1 METMFDTLLQLPLF
15 QGLCQEDFTNILDK
29 VKLHFTKYKPG
40 ERLIPQGSPCDR
52 LCFLLKGEIA
62 MTTTSKDDTYTVM
75 ERLGAPYVIEPQS
88 LFGMNVT
95 YSSTYTAYTQ
105 AHTVSIDKRPVLTQ
119 LFQYEIFRLNYINLV
134 NNRAQTLY
142 ARLWDKVPTE
152 PEQKIVAF
160 FVQHC
165 EKPQGEKIFKV
176 KKEDLARILNIARV
190 SVTKELDLM
199 QEQQLVELRR
209 KEILIP
215 DMRKLLAAKAL

>member
-15 QGLCQEDFTNILDK
+15 QGLCQEDFTNILEK
-29 VKLHFTKYKPG
+29 VKLHFAKHKAG
-40 ERLIPQGSPCDR
+40 ECLIRQGSQCNR
-52 LCFLLKGEIA
+52 LCFLLKGDIS
-62 MTTTSKDDTYTVM
+62 MTTTSKDGTYTVI
-75 ERLGAPYVIEPQS
+75 ERLSAPYVVEPQS
-88 LFGMNVT
+88 LFGMNVA
-95 YSSTYTAYTQ
+95 YSSTYTAHTQ
-105 AHTVSIDKRPVLTQ
+105 AHTVSIDKLPVLTK

-142 ARLWDKVPTE
+142 ARLWDKVPTD
-152 PEQKIVAF
+152 PGQKIVTF

-165 EKPQGEKIFKV
+165 EKLQGEKIFKV

-215 DMRKLLAAKAL
+215 DIQKLLAAKAL